1 MSGFIPAD
9 IAPSDLQKVAMNG
22 LSIFNDII
30 FQEAVKSGVPVVD
43 LRIIFN
49 EDRDFANPIEP
60 SMLGGAKMTKVI
72 KRIAYEHKF
81 SLKKTVVFT

>member
-1 MSGFIPAD
+1 
-9 IAPSDLQKVAMNG
+9 MNG

-30 FQEAVKSGVPVVD
+30 FQEAVKSGLPVVD

-72 KRIAYEHKF
+72 KRVAYEHDF
-81 SLKKTVVFT
+81 SLKNTVVFT